1 MSRSHPVL
9 RALGKHFHGMLRRS
23 SALSKYYLLSVGAVL
38 RAVANVPLRENIINS
53 VVSVDWGEIRFPAR
67 RVDVTDRVAVRLVPH
82 AGEFDFR
89 GLFHKRLRYEEQ
101 VFELL
106 APRVPKYDVIVEIG
120 ANVGIYSIFFGET
133 TRRSESHTRIYVF
146 EPSRRAFFRLL
157 ENLEENQLE
166 NVVPFNIAV
175 AGSTGFRRFFEPVGH
190 LTNGS
195 LRKDF
200 AEIFSQ
206 TVRSTMVPSITGV
219 EMGVLLGDAKSVL
232 LKIDV
237 EGAEV
242 EVLKSLREL
251 IVARRPDLLLEVLE
265 PFENVLNGLT
275 FLRQHYRFFVI
286 SDKGLEERGAFEAD
300 PRFRDYW
307 LAPRDDRATTTEQ

>member
-23 SALSKYYLLSVGAVL
+23 SALSKYYLLSLGAVL
-38 RAVANVPLRENIINS
+38 RAVANVPLRENIINN

-67 RVDVTDRVAVRLVPH
+67 RVDVTDRVAVKLVPH

-89 GLFHKRLRYEEQ
+89 GLFDKRLRYEEH
-101 VFELL
+101 VFKLL

-120 ANVGIYSIFFGET
+120 ANVGIYSIFFGEMA
-133 TRRSESHTRIYVF
+133 RRFESHTRIYVF

-166 NVVPFNIAV
+166 NVVAFNLAV
-175 AGSTGFRRFFEPVGH
+175 AGSVGFLPFFEPLGH

-200 AEIFSQ
+200 ANIFSQ
-206 TVRSTMVPSITGV
+206 TVRSTVVPSIGGTELEG
-219 EMGVLLGDAKSVL
+219 LLGDAKTFL

-242 EVLKSLREL
+242 EVLESLREL
-251 IVARRPDLLLEVLE
+251 IVARRPHLLLEVLK
-265 PFENVLNGLT
+265 PFENVLNGLA

-307 LAPRDDRATTTEQ
+307 LAPRDNATMTLE